1 MATLT
6 KDSKGWRIR
15 WYTREGERKSL
26 RFGKCSERVANQLFA
41 VTSRLIDATEWGLP
55 PDPKVKTWL
64 ENLHPEF
71 VAKLQKAGLLESVR
85 QVTLGQA
92 TTEFL
97 ERSQHYAAWT
107 LSNIHQAFRYLITFF
122 GEDRP
127 LGSVRVADVEDY
139 KRWLLY
145 EAQTRAGR
153 RGLSEA
159 TAAKHLSWAGTLYRD
174 FIKREIITHNP
185 FDGVQKGSQ
194 VNRDRRVYVPA
205 GIIETL
211 IERAPSLEW
220 KLLLAMARYMGVR
233 VPSEPFSMT
242 WDCVDWERSLIRV
255 PSPKTAKQGK
265 PFRMVPVFLP
275 IRPHLEALWEQAEGK
290 THIFEELRKRDSIK
304 SGDRG
309 NWKAVNLR
317 EQLKRMIIKAG
328 VPPWPKLWQ
337 NLRSS
342 AEMDL
347 LARFPPAAV
356 YEWIGHTADVA
367 RGHYFQIRQADI
379 EKAITEEWAPPD
391 RAVDLKVAPQAHT
404 RMYKG
409 IQNAN

>member
-6 KDSKGWRIR
+6 KDRKGWRIR

-26 RFGKCSERVANQLFA
+26 RFGRCSERVANQLFA

-55 PDPKVKTWL
+55 PDPKVKAWL

-71 VAKLQKAGLLESVR
+71 VSKLQKAGLLESVR

-92 TTEFL
+92 VTEFL

-127 LGSVRVADVEDY
+127 LGSVTVADVEDY

-145 EAQTRAGR
+145 EAQTRRAR

-174 FIKREIITHNP
+174 FIKRKVVTHNP

-205 GIIETL
+205 AIIETL

-242 WDCVDWERSLIRV
+242 WDCVDWERLLIRV

-265 PFRMVPVFLP
+265 PFRMVPIFPPV
-275 IRPHLEALWEQAEGK
+275 RRHLEALWEQAEGK
-290 THIFEELRKRDSIK
+290 TYIFEELRKRDSMK
-304 SGDRG
+304 NADQGK
-309 NWKAVNLR
+309 WKAINLR
-317 EQLKRMIIKAG
+317 ERLRRMLIKAG
-328 VPPWPKLWQ
+328 IAPWPKLWQ

-379 EKAITEEWAPPD
+379 EKAISEEWAPPD
-391 RAVDLKVAPQAHT
+391 RAVDLKVAPQSHT